1 MEYLSFQQVQELI
14 HLFGLFAQS
23 VNCAWNRLQIA
34 SSIPDLFMPFSLV
47 S

>member
-14 HLFGLFAQS
+14 HLFAQS

-34 SSIPDLFMPFSLV
+34 SSIPDFSKPFSLV